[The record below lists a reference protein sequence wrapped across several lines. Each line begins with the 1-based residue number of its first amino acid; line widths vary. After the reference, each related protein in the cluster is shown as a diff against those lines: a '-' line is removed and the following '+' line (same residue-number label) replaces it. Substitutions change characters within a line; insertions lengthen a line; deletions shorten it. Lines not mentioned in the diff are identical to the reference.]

1 MKIFRNKNNLIRE
14 ISGLKDLG
22 FIPTMG
28 ALHQGHISL
37 INKAKKRSKKILVSI
52 YVNAKQFDSNK
63 DYKKY
68 PRYMNKDIALLKEK
82 KIDYLYIPNDEDIY
96 SFKVKKTIY
105 LDKFSKH
112 LCGKFRPGH
121 FKAVVKVVNRF
132 LEIIKPK
139 TIYLGMKD
147 FQQLTLIKLHIIKK
161 NIKTRLIECSTKR
174 DGNGLALSS
183 RNIRLTKNQIFNAG
197 RIYTYLKKNK
207 KLILHRIL
215 DKKKT
220 EIVHKLIELGAD
232 RVEYIECLNL
242 KELKFCKTTKC
253 NFNIFVAY
261 YMNKVRL
268 IDNL

>member
-63 DYKKY
+63 NFKKY
-68 PRYMNKDIALLKEK
+68 PRNLNRDINFLKK
-82 KIDYLYIPNDEDIY
+82 KIDYLYIPNNKDI
-96 SFKVKKTIY
+96 
-105 LDKFSKH
+105 FSKQ
-112 LCGKFRPGH
+112 LCGKSKPGH
-121 FKAVVKVVNRF
+121 FKAVVDVVNRF

-139 TIYLGMKD
+139 SIYLGMKD
-147 FQQLTLIKLHIIKK
+147 FQQLSLIKSHIVKK
-161 NIKTRLIECSTKR
+161 KIKTELVVCATKR
-174 DGNGLALSS
+174 RNNGLALSS
-183 RNIRLTKNQIFNAG
+183 RNINLTKNQIINAG
-197 RIYTYLKKNK
+197 KIYTYLKKNK
-207 KLILHRIL
+207 KLILRKIL
-215 DKKKT
+215 SKQKKV
-220 EIVHKLIELGAD
+220 IVNKLIELGAEKI
-232 RVEYIECLNL
+232 EYIECLNL
-242 KELKFCKTTKC
+242 KELKFCKYTNN

-261 YMNKVRL
+261 YMNGVRM